1 MAQRYKKYLESP
13 NISCIFYLEAAVRLS
28 ADEEDDVLDV
38 GRVGEHVDGLDSG
51 YTVVSVEI
59 VEVTGLCGGV
69 AGDIDD
75 ALGSCP
81 EDGLH
86 HIGVHAGTWWVSDD
100 HIGTTVLS
108 DEVIGEDVLH
118 VSGIEEGVGDTVDLG
133 VHLRV
138 LDGLGH
144 VFDADDL
151 TGFLCYEIGDS
162 ASAGVEIIY

>member
-1 MAQRYKKYLESP
+1 MAQRYKKYPESP

-51 YTVVSVEI
+51 HAVVGVEV
-59 VEVTGLCGGV
+59 VEVTGLSGGV
-69 AGDIDD
+69 ARDVDD
-75 ALGSCP
+75 ALGGCP
-81 EDGLH
+81 KDGLH
-86 HIGVHAGTWWVSDD
+86 HIGVHAGTGRVGDD
-100 HIGTTVLS
+100 HVGATVLG
-108 DEVIGEDVLH
+108 DEVVGEDVLH
-118 VSGIEEGVGDTVDLG
+118 VSGIEKGVGDAVDLG
-133 VHLRV
+133 VDLRV
-138 LDGLGH
+138 FDGLGH